1 MSRTIVV
8 IVCALAALVL
18 ASCATPQSRLLG
30 KWNISTGLGGY
41 IEFKADGRY
50 TWDMLGTTQQGTWR
64 IEKKELRMSMESMT
78 FSKSIADMMPSSSG
92 ELNMDKMMKD
102 MPKVEGIYS
111 YTLKGKDLTI
121 QSSMM
126 KDISLT
132 FHKQ

>member
-1 MSRTIVV
+1 MSRLIALTA
-8 IVCALAALVL
+8 CALAALIL
-18 ASCATPQSRLLG
+18 ASCASPASKLIG

-41 IEFKADGRY
+41 IEFKPDGRY

-64 IEKKELRMSMESMT
+64 VEKKELRMSMESMT
-78 FSKSIADMMPSSSG
+78 FSKSIADMMPSSSS
-92 ELNMDKMMKD
+92 EANMDKMWK
-102 MPKVEGIYS
+102 KVEGIYS

-126 KDISLT
+126 KDISFT